1 MEFLKQGNPS
11 APPTTSKTVVSNPN
25 PREETHVSNLDIVTN
40 EKEEELRRLIPDL
53 GPIDSKLLFTKA
65 DTKIDTI
72 WNQAIMLNY
81 ETIEV
86 NITT

>member
-40 EKEEELRRLIPDL
+40 GLRFGICIGNWDYELGIRIWDSDWEL
-53 GPIDSKLLFTKA
+53 GIGIGD
-65 DTKIDTI
+65 
-72 WNQAIMLNY
+72 
-81 ETIEV
+81 
-86 NITT
+86 